1 MSRPLLALLL
11 AAPVAAGASA
21 AHARSAFDGFYAG
34 ASVAMTDLKGPATST
49 LAGSTSTQRLNGDGH
64 AFGAYTGFGW
74 SLGPAYL
81 GAEANAELDNA
92 RADTIAGVSTIRIG
106 TEESYGIGGRAG
118 ISLSDYVADVL
129 LYGKASRQWTDL
141 KIAQTLASSSLG
153 NETSNATAWRYGG
166 GVEVAFSSDMWVRL
180 EYTRTNYDP
189 ITVATG
195 TLTSSA
201 DLRTDQY
208 RIGIAFRFF

>member
-1 MSRPLLALLL
+1 VAGLA
-11 AAPVAAGASA
+11 
-21 AHARSAFDGFYAG
+21 
-34 ASVAMTDLKGPATST
+34 
-49 LAGSTSTQRLNGDGH
+49 N
-64 AFGAYTGFGW
+64 
-74 SLGPAYL
+74 
-81 GAEANAELDNA
+81 
-92 RADTIAGVSTIRIG
+92 IRIG

-141 KIAQTLASSSLG
+141 KISQTIAGTAVG
-153 NETSNATAWRYGG
+153 NETSKAVAWRYGG

-189 ITVATG
+189 IAVATS
-195 TLTSSA
+195 TVTSSA

-208 RIGIAFRFF
+208 RIGIAYRFF